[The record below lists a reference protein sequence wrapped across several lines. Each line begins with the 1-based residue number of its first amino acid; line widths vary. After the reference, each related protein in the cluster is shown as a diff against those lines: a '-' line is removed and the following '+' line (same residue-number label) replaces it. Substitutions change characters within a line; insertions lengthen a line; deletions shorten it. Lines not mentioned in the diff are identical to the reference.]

1 MPIRPRELLH
11 DFDFSGGTVRLGPTR
26 GQLDTSGLWRRTA
39 REDSAPQTFRTGR
52 NSSTSPHR
60 TQQQKLVTNQL
71 TCGQNCPS
79 GAVRPGIENGINR
92 EARAMCR
99 LVPTKYG
106 GQVTVGSAQRFVFPS
121 LYTSIH
127 LTLL

>member
-11 DFDFSGGTVRLGPTR
+11 DFDFSGGTVRLGPTDEH
-26 GQLDTSGLWRRTA
+26 LYTSGLWRRPA

-71 TCGQNCPS
+71 TSGQNCPS
-79 GAVRPGIENGINR
+79 GAVRLGFENGINR
-92 EARAMCR
+92 EAKAMCR
-99 LVPTKYG
+99 LAPTNIAEKLLSGRPRDSYFLHS
-106 GQVTVGSAQRFVFPS
+106 TLGS
-121 LYTSIH
+121 T
-127 LTLL
+127 